1 MSNMPGASEASPLL
15 WSWPI
20 HSFGLLGRKH
30 TIFIGIA
37 LVISAVLSACGASSP
52 PHGPLAEDFESQ
64 WQASE
69 GQWRIVN
76 YWAIWC
82 TPCREEIPE
91 LNALNQEDDV
101 VVFGVNYDG
110 KTGAEL
116 DEHSRELSIKFDQL
130 AQDPASFLGT
140 TRPQVLPTTLIVDP
154 KGGVVATLVGPQT
167 QANILAAIDSA
178 GKKNAG

>member
-1 MSNMPGASEASPLL
+1 MPGTSETSPLL
-15 WSWPI
+15 WSRRT
-20 HSFGLLGRKH
+20 HSFGLLSRKRP
-30 TIFIGIA
+30 IFIGCA
-37 LVISAVLSACGASSP
+37 LAIIAVLSACGNSDT
-52 PHGPLAEDFESQ
+52 PLVPMAKEFENQ

-167 QANILAAIDSA
+167 QANILAAINSA

>member
-1 MSNMPGASEASPLL
+1 MPDDSAASKLL
-15 WSWPI
+15 WSRRT
-20 HSFGLLGRKH
+20 HSLGLSGRKRP
-30 TIFIGIA
+30 IFIGLA
-37 LVISAVLSACGASSP
+37 LAISAVLLACGASSP
-52 PHGPLAEDFESQ
+52 PQGPMAKEFESQ

-91 LNALNQEDDV
+91 LNALNQQEDV
-101 VVFGVNYDG
+101 IVFGVNYDG

-116 DEHSRELSIKFDQL
+116 DEQSRELSIKFDQL
-130 AQDPASFLGT
+130 AQDPARFLGT
-140 TRPQVLPTTLIVDP
+140 PRPKVLPTTLIVDP
-154 KGGVVATLVGPQT
+154 EGGVVATLVGPQT